1 VTKDAQDKANALSKN
16 IQFGAFALIVSG
28 LGVLLFVVVS
38 ILMQTQFATTAA
50 DDEFCEEPVEVVVTC
65 DESTDYSCEVPI
77 VFSTP
82 EVTASASPKSS
93 VIPTPSDSLSTEAP
107 ANPPVLLEPDANLEY
122 AQYSTAPKVGT
133 KIGTLT
139 LKEIKKTMPIIEG
152 TSLASLKKGAGH
164 FVESVLPGMKDNTVI
179 SGHRETVFK
188 SLGEVKTGHKA
199 IITTSAGTFTYQV
212 TGTRIVDADDRTVI
226 VPTKEA
232 VLTMTTCYP
241 FKAYGPKPQRYIVSA
256 QLISS
261 KLESP

>member
-1 VTKDAQDKANALSKN
+1 MTKDAQDKANALSKN

-38 ILMQTQFATTAA
+38 ILMQTQFATTAT

-65 DESTDYSCEVPI
+65 DETTDYSCEVPI
-77 VFSTP
+77 VF
-82 EVTASASPKSS
+82 ASP
-93 VIPTPSDSLSTEAP
+93 VPPAPDPSRTTTSPAPSTALSTAAP
-107 ANPPVLLEPDANLEY
+107 VKPGNQIKPDANLKY
-122 AQYSTAPKVGT
+122 AQYSKAPKVGT
-133 KIGTLT
+133 KIGTLR
-139 LKEIKKTMPIIEG
+139 LKEINKTMPIIEG

-164 FVESVLPGMKDNTVI
+164 FTKSVLPGMKDNSVI

-188 SLGEVKTGHKA
+188 NLGKVKIGHKA
-199 IITTSAGTFTYQV
+199 IVTTSAGTFTYQV
-212 TGTRIVDADDRTVI
+212 TGTRIVDANDRTVI

-256 QLISS
+256 QLVSS
-261 KLESP
+261 TIKK

>member
-1 VTKDAQDKANALSKN
+1 
-16 IQFGAFALIVSG
+16 
-28 LGVLLFVVVS
+28 
-38 ILMQTQFATTAA
+38 MQSQFATTEA
-50 DDEFCEEPVEVVVTC
+50 DDEFCDEPVVIVC
-65 DESTDYSCEVPI
+65 DETTDYSCEVPI

-82 EVTASASPKSS
+82 EATASASPKPSIS
-93 VIPTPSDSLSTEAP
+93 PTPSNALSTKAP
-107 ANPPVLLEPDANLEY
+107 ASPPVLLKPDENLKY
-122 AQYSTAPKVGT
+122 AQYSKAPKVGT

-212 TGTRIVDADDRTVI
+212 TGTRIVDANDRTVI
-226 VPTKEA
+226 VPAKEA

-261 KLESP
+261 ELESP